1 MCSKRVRLNCL
12 SNWRPRP
19 TLPYRHPQIK
29 FALFGP
35 LALPKDDDVRVW
47 RWESILE
54 VAAVH
59 DLNSL
64 A

>member
-1 MCSKRVRLNCL
+1 MLKESEVE
-12 SNWRPRP
+12 
-19 TLPYRHPQIK
+19 LPLQLAASTAAPVSPSAEK

-47 RWESILE
+47 REEGILE